1 MSRITD
7 SLIKIGS
14 PIVGAYKAIPNF
26 RYTALGLS
34 AITLKVL
41 FLVYLWTQY
50 RMYQKLAELP
60 SHSEDALRMSRVYLG
75 AFIVF
80 LVLFVYVFQWFSFTK
95 RQ

>member
-1 MSRITD
+1 MSKIQD

-26 RYTALGLS
+26 RNSALALS
-34 AITLKVL
+34 AITLKAL

-50 RMYQKLAELP
+50 RFYQKLAELP
-60 SHSEDALRMSRVYLG
+60 SHSDEAVTMSRVYLG